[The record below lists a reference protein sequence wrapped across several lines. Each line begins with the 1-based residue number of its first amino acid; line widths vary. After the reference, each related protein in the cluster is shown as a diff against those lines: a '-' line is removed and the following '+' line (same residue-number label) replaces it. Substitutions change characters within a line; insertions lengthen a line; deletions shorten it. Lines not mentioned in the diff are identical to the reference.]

1 MDIVSRL
8 KMFLDAN
15 GIANSQF
22 ADNCKIPRPT
32 LSQMLN
38 GRNKKVSD
46 EVISKIHAA
55 YPSLSILWLLFG
67 EGPMSADGNIE
78 ISEPHNQRK
87 SGNSSVQSIIH
98 EQFTEIGNDHESV
111 SENSPNNFPDPY
123 TINFDT
129 PDSKL
134 HGAEPTGTTPKSTPI
149 SIIPEAFK
157 KITNIVV
164 FYSDNSFQSFMPSP
178 NNN

>member
-1 MDIVSRL
+1 MDIISRL
-8 KMFLDAN
+8 KIFLDSN

-67 EGPMSADGNIE
+67 EGPMVTNANIE
-78 ISEPHNQRK
+78 LSEPQNHRLID
-87 SGNSSVQSIIH
+87 SFD
-98 EQFTEIGNDHESV
+98 EQKAINEQYMDLTAD
-111 SENSPNNFPDPY
+111 SEPAADNHSDNFPDPY
-123 TINFDT
+123 TINFDQS
-129 PDSKL
+129 PASSSQPEPSESQSK
-134 HGAEPTGTTPKSTPI
+134 GTPI
-149 SIIPEAFK
+149 SIVPEAYK

-178 NNN
+178 N

>member
-1 MDIVSRL
+1 MDIISRL
-8 KMFLDAN
+8 KMFLDTN

-67 EGPMSADGNIE
+67 EGPMSAGENIE
-78 ISEPHNQRK
+78 ISEPQNQLK
-87 SGNSSVQSIIH
+87 INSSTSQAAIH
-98 EQFTEIGNDHESV
+98 EQFTEIITDRESL

-129 PDSKL
+129 PDTNSTNI
-134 HGAEPTGTTPKSTPI
+134 EPTNAKPKSAPI
-149 SIIPEAFK
+149 SITPEAFK

-164 FYSDNSFQSFMPSP
+164 FYSDNSFQSFMPLP